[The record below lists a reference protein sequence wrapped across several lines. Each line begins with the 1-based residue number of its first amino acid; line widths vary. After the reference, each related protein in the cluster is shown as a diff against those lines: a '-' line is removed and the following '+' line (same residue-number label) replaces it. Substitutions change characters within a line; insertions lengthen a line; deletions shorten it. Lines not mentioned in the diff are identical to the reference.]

1 VQHQTTTAGL
11 RCEIE
16 PDRDRVI
23 VRPYGEIDIA
33 TVGAVEA
40 PLDELRSSGF
50 QTVVLDLRWV
60 PFMDSTGLRLI
71 LRQCQHAEQ
80 DGTALRVEVTE
91 GGAVHR
97 LLSLTGVLDV
107 LPVSLSPASP
117 VKRAGQG

>member
-1 VQHQTTTAGL
+1 VEHKTTTAEL

-33 TVGAVEA
+33 TVAAVDA
-40 PLDELRSSGF
+40 PLEELHGSGF
-50 QTVVLDLRWV
+50 TTIVLDLRWV

-71 LRQCQHAEQ
+71 LRQCQRAEQ
-80 DGTALRVEVTE
+80 DGTTLRVDVTE

-107 LPVSLSPASP
+107 LPVSLMPAGP
-117 VKRAGQG
+117 VKRAAPG